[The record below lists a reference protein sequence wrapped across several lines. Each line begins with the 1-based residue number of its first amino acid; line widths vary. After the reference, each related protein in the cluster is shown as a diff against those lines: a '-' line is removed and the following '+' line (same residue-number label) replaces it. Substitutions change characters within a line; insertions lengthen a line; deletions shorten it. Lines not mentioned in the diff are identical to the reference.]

1 MKKLLLLLLLALLP
15 FVVIYVG
22 SEIRLRT
29 FEWPPE
35 FSETVPEDSA
45 ALERGRHAMRIR
57 GCFGCH
63 GQELEGRVFTEQ
75 WEWVKKAVAPNLA
88 QYAKTYDV
96 ATIERAIRHGVG
108 ADGKA
113 LWSMPSYNF
122 VHVSDDDLLAMIAY
136 MRSAPVVE
144 KELSEPDWGWKVRWE
159 ALTGSFPHAVAYTE
173 QVPKLRV
180 NAEQQP
186 QLARGEYLAMTTCNE
201 CHGLDL
207 RGEVF
212 PDMTTP
218 DLAAMMK
225 VYSAEDFRRLLQQGE
240 AIGGRTDLGLMS
252 LVIPDRFPYL
262 TEQELTDLYVFLK
275 ALSEDTA
282 YVSKP
287 HSY

>member
-1 MKKLLLLLLLALLP
+1 MKKVLIPLFLLLLSFA
-15 FVVIYVG
+15 VVYVG
-22 SEIRLRT
+22 SEIRLHT
-29 FEWPPE
+29 FDWPPE
-35 FSETVPEDSA
+35 FEGVVAEDA
-45 ALERGRHAMRIR
+45 ATIERGRHAMRIR

-63 GQELEGRVFTEQ
+63 GQKLEGRVFTEQ

-96 ATIERAIRHGVG
+96 ATLERAIRHGVG
-108 ADGKA
+108 ADGRA

-144 KELSEPDWGWKVRWE
+144 KPLPEPDWGWKVRWE
-159 ALTGSFPHAVAYTE
+159 ALTGSFPHAVAYSE
-173 QVPKLRV
+173 QVPRLRV
-180 NAEQQP
+180 DAEQQP

-218 DLAAMMK
+218 DLAVMMK
-225 VYSAEDFRRLLQQGE
+225 IYSPEDFRRLLQQGV

-262 TEQELTDLYVFLK
+262 TEQELTDLYAFLR
-275 ALSEDTA
+275 ALAEGRA
-282 YVSKP
+282 YVPES
-287 HSY
+287 H